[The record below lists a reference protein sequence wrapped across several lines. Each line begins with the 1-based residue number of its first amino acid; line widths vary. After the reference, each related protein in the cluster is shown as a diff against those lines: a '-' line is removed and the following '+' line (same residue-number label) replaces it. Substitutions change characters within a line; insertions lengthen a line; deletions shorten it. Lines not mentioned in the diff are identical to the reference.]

1 LIRIV
6 ILLSALVPPFLVL
19 GYGIAKT
26 RTNWRFEPMWN
37 AFMLGAVGA
46 LVADAG
52 EFGLVRALAL
62 LGLGP
67 VAHAAAESVF
77 IAAIPEEAI
86 KFFLLVGLC
95 ETHVDVRRLQDLLVL
110 ALAVSLGFATVE
122 NAVFVTADDQWG
134 ATALLRAVSAVP
146 AHGINGLAMG
156 ALLIAARLQPHR
168 RRLIVWAL
176 AVPIALHAA
185 YDFPVLVV
193 GKAPEQW
200 WFGLVW
206 FGVVLISLLFT
217 LVLCNRVL
225 ARALAHDR
233 RSGRDGRSVEPTGH
247 SIVSGAAMMLA
258 GPVLAAA
265 TFWAQG
271 SERAGATTVLGLV
284 PVVLGIDLIRTGLQ
298 WRKRGAQ

>member
-1 LIRIV
+1 LIRVV

-26 RTNWRFEPMWN
+26 RTSWRFEPMWN
-37 AFMLGAVGA
+37 AFVLGAMGA
-46 LVADAG
+46 LVAAAG
-52 EFGLVRALAL
+52 EFGLARSLAL

-67 VAHAAAESVF
+67 VAHAAAMAVF
-77 IAAIPEEAI
+77 LAALPEEAI

-95 ETHVDVRRLQDLLVL
+95 ERNVDIRRLQDLIVL

-122 NAVFVTADDQWG
+122 NALFVTTAGQWG
-134 ATALLRAVSAVP
+134 TTALLRAISAVP

-156 ALLIAARLQPHR
+156 ALLIAARLQPYR
-168 RRLIVWAL
+168 PRLVVRAL

-193 GKAPEQW
+193 EKAPEQAW
-200 WFGLVW
+200 LAVLWV
-206 FGVVLISLLFT
+206 GVVLISLLLT
-217 LVLCNRVL
+217 LVLCNRIL

-233 RSGRDGRSVEPTGH
+233 QSGNDGSSVETTGH
-247 SIVSGAAMMLA
+247 TILTGVGLMLA
-258 GPVLAAA
+258 GPVLAGA

-271 SERAGATTVLGLV
+271 NELAGATTVLGLV
-284 PVVLGIDLIRTGLQ
+284 PVVLGIDLIRTDLQ
-298 WRKRGAQ
+298 RRNRRPQ